1 MTLFYVFF
9 RLKILISEQEFS
21 RALQKEHMVQ
31 SGTSEIESL
40 SEEDFSNIPD
50 RYGPYRMVYFYDVM
64 ITLQIQT

>member
-1 MTLFYVFF
+1 MLRNNCYF

-50 RYGPYRMVYFYDVM
+50 R
-64 ITLQIQT
+64 